1 MRDETELHIRGLR
14 IDWDRIAPDS
24 YLRNI
29 EALSGVNITTPGE
42 HIIAIKAFGCRINT
56 FGQLH
61 HIQKKEVWWGPG
73 SWRTKGE
80 NWSYE
85 YQFWEQGILKSPEL
99 LKALATND

>member
-1 MRDETELHIRGLR
+1 MGGSI
-14 IDWDRIAPDS
+14 RIAFSP
-24 YLRNI
+24 YK
-29 EALSGVNITTPGE
+29 LSFDITTSGE

-99 LKALATND
+99 LKALETND